1 MAIFNKV
8 YIEISNICNIQCSF
22 CPVVERDK
30 QIMSVEDFKKVIA
43 QAAPL
48 AKEICLHLMGE
59 PLAHPQIKEIFNIC
73 DENDVKIQLTTNGIL
88 IKRYQELLLNSKCI
102 RQVNFSLQSYKD
114 NFPNKDLRQY
124 LIPILGF
131 TLMLHEKRPETYV
144 NLRLWNVDA
153 ESMDNEEIFQ
163 EVEKFYDIEIKRLV
177 DVGNIKSKRIWN
189 RVYLHF
195 DSRFEWPDMEIP
207 YQGDTGRCHGILNH
221 IGIHADGVVV
231 PCCLDKE
238 AQINLGNCLEQDLN
252 EILSSKRAQAMKIG
266 FESNKRVEELC
277 KHCSYITRF
286 AK

>member
-30 QIMSVEDFKKVIA
+30 KIMSVEDFKKVIT

-59 PLAHPQIKEIFNIC
+59 PLAHPQIKEILKIC
-73 DENDVKIQLTTNGIL
+73 DENSVKIQLTTNGIL

-131 TLMLHEKRPETYV
+131 SLMLQEKRPEVYV

-163 EVEKFYDIEIKRLV
+163 EVEKFYDIEIKRSV

-207 YQGDTGRCHGILNH
+207 YQGDKGRCHGILNH
-221 IGIHADGVVV
+221 IGIHANGVVV

-238 AQINLGNCLEQDLN
+238 AQINLGNCLEQDLK
-252 EILSSKRAQAMKIG
+252 EILSSKRAQAMKVG

-286 AK
+286 TK

>member
-30 QIMSVEDFKKVIA
+30 KIMSVDDFKKVIK

-59 PLAHPQIKEIFNIC
+59 PLAHPQIEEILQIC
-73 DENDVKIQLTTNGIL
+73 DESDVKIQLTTNGIL
-88 IKRYQELLLNSKCI
+88 IKRYQELLLRSKCI
-102 RQVNFSLQSYKD
+102 RQINFSLQSYKD
-114 NFPNKDLRQY
+114 NFPNKDLRKY
-124 LIPILGF
+124 LVPILGF
-131 TLMLHEKRPETYV
+131 TLMLQEKSPEVYV

-163 EVEKFYDIEIKRLV
+163 EVEKFYDIEIKRSV

-195 DSRFEWPDMEIP
+195 DSRFEWPDMELP

-221 IGIHADGVVV
+221 IGIHANGVVV

-252 EILSSKRAQAMKIG
+252 EILSSDRATAMKIG
-266 FESNKRVEELC
+266 FESNKRVEDLC